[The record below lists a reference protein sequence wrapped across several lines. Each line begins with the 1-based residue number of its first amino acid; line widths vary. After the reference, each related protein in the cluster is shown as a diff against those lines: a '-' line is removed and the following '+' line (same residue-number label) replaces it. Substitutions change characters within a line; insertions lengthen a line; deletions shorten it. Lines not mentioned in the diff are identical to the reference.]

1 MTNVKLTDS
10 ERAAIAT
17 RNGVTADT
25 PPQNV
30 GEHVAAVYVV
40 NPSDGSPGSP
50 GSSLTQAET
59 QAAVED
65 AIAANVG
72 VPDDAAATSDTGSF
86 SLVALVKRALS
97 RYKQTRLSTAA
108 LTAITASLTTSQQLY
123 PASAG
128 RKIIANQTTTRA
140 FVLLGSGTASATNYS
155 YIVYPG
161 DAVEDDF
168 EGAAQVICEAG
179 ATGQINRT
187 VLT

>member
-1 MTNVKLTDS
+1 MPRQIT
-10 ERAAIAT
+10 
-17 RNGVTADT
+17 
-25 PPQNV
+25 
-30 GEHVAAVYVV
+30 
-40 NPSDGSPGSP
+40 PGSTFWARLRGDALSGN
-50 GSSLTQAET
+50 GSGDDDSNPLAFEQFNRDIGQT
-59 QAAVED
+59 
-65 AIAANVG
+65 G
-72 VPDDAAATSDTGSF
+72 DAAATTDTGSF
-86 SLVALVKRALS
+86 SLIALAKRALS
-97 RYKQTRLSTAA
+97 RYKQTRLSTAV
-108 LTAITASLTTSQQLY
+108 LTAITTNLTTSQQLY

-161 DAVEDDF
+161 AAVEDDF